1 MGEELPERIGH
12 YVIRRRIGSG
22 GMGVVYQAE
31 DPRTQQFV
39 AVKVLKPEVAGDR
52 IARARLARE
61 VETMRRVQSPNV
73 AEVIDANIDAELPWV
88 VTEYIPGPTLD
99 ATVTDHGPLRGRALT
114 RFITGLARAIKDIHA
129 VDVIHRD
136 LKPGNVIISNGEP
149 IVIDFGIAHAVDGA
163 KLTQTGTFVGTP
175 SYLSPEVIEGT
186 ALGPATDIH
195 AWGGTVAFA
204 STGRPPYG
212 AGAFEVIF
220 FRILNGEIDMDG
232 MHEALRPLVSRAVSR
247 DMRRR
252 PTASELV
259 AEAGALNLDLPW
271 TEDPGAKPSGLT
283 GNHTVYHSPV
293 PGADSGSGGRPAAD
307 LGGGAGAAGGS
318 GGAGGAGA
326 ALGGAALG
334 GAAGYLASR
343 MTQGGGEG
351 WNSGP
356 NPTASAW
363 SAPGDQRRESRSES
377 GGWGDEEPT
386 NDLSGGRDRG
396 WEDEATDDLSGG
408 RGLPGGR
415 GGSGWEDDAT
425 DDLGGIGTERIA
437 PGALEDRGTERI
449 APNRYEDPGDRG
461 TERIAPHRADELD
474 DPQGT
479 MRINPLAD
487 DAGTRRFD
495 PVPADDDDEGTMRI
509 DPAGDAGDPQG
520 TMMLDPREAGR
531 GGGRSPLDYEEPY
544 DEPQEQYQA
553 PQTQFFNTPLHK
565 GDFSDI
571 LTPVDDGSGRGNH
584 TQEFDEDDY
593 EEQSGWLDRFRRG
606 GNDRMGGYFRGDSDT
621 GEYDEYDSLYEDEE
635 GEYEERVYQM
645 HPLILIPVVLTLAG
659 LGLVFPWI
667 GILLGILVIAGL
679 SALDVVKAE
688 HAKRLQTRGPRNS
701 DSVVVALSFPW
712 AFGRMLLRTVGF
724 GLVYLVAGILL
735 GLVYAQIVDTAN
747 EGPNYIGGFAV
758 FVTMLLSYLMPSG
771 RQARHQAVWLTE
783 RVRFRNLY
791 VYIGVIVAVVL
802 LTMLILSFGFGSA
815 PDWRLG
821 PLQGPAD

>member
-73 AEVIDANIDAELPWV
+73 AAVIDANTDAELPWV

-129 VDVIHRD
+129 VEVIHRD

-232 MHEALRPLVSRAVSR
+232 MHEALRPLVARAVSR
-247 DMRRR
+247 DMHRR
-252 PTASELV
+252 PTATELV
-259 AEAGALNLDLPW
+259 AEAGRLNLDLPW
-271 TEDPGAKPSGLT
+271 TEDPGNKPTGLT
-283 GNHTVYHSPV
+283 GSHTVHHPVV
-293 PGADSGSGGRPAAD
+293 PGADHSGGRPAAG
-307 LGGGAGAAGGS
+307 LGGGAGAAGAGGATGGS
-318 GGAGGAGA
+318 GGSGAAGA

-343 MTQGGGEG
+343 MTQGGNEG
-351 WNSGP
+351 WGPSGSGP
-356 NPTASAW
+356 NPTAGAW
-363 SAPGDQRRESRSES
+363 SAPADQVSEARSES
-377 GGWGDEEPT
+377 GPGGWRTD
-386 NDLSGGRDRG
+386 DD
-396 WEDEATDDLSGG
+396 ATDDLSGARD
-408 RGLPGGR
+408 RG
-415 GGSGWEDDAT
+415 WAVDEDAT
-425 DDLGGIGTERIA
+425 DDLSGRGTDRIA
-437 PGALEDRGTERI
+437 P
-449 APNRYEDPGDRG
+449 P
-461 TERIAPHRADELD
+461 RADEPN

-487 DAGTRRFD
+487 PDDAGTRRIA
-495 PVPADDDDEGTMRI
+495 PVRDEDDQGTMRI
-509 DPAGDAGDPQG
+509 DAVDSGDGDPQG
-520 TMMLDPREAGR
+520 TMMLDPREVAR
-531 GGGRSPLDYEEPY
+531 GGGRSPLDFEEPEY
-544 DEPQEQYQA
+544 DPRQA

-571 LTPVDDGSGRGNH
+571 LPPVDDGRGNR
-584 TQEFDEDDY
+584 TQQFDEDDY
-593 EEQSGWLDRFRRG
+593 EESGGWLDRFRRG
-606 GNDRMGGYFRGDSDT
+606 GNDRMGGYLRGDSET
-621 GEYDEYDSLYEDEE
+621 GEYSEYDSLYEEGEE
-635 GEYEERVYQM
+635 GDEYEDRVYRM
-645 HPLILIPVVLTLAG
+645 HPLVLIPVVLALAG

-667 GILLGILVIAGL
+667 GIFLGILVIAGL

-688 HAKRLQTRGPRNS
+688 HAKRLQTRGARNS

-724 GLVYLVAGILL
+724 GLIYLVAGILV
-735 GLVYAQIVDTAN
+735 GLVYAQIVDTGDA
-747 EGPNYIGGFAV
+747 GANYIGGFAV

-771 RQARHQAVWLTE
+771 RQARHQAVWLVE
-783 RVRFRNLY
+783 RIRFRNLY

-802 LTMLILSFGFGSA
+802 FAMLVLSFGFGSA

-821 PLQGPAD
+821 PLQGPSDWVDG